1 LNLILSPVIRKEDA
15 LSVFFSVYSNPRG
28 IDVAL
33 DFLIDNFAP
42 LKNKYEIILI
52 IDNFSTL

>member
-33 DFLIDNFAP
+33 DFLIDNFAQ
-42 LKNKYEIILI
+42 LKNK
-52 IDNFSTL
+52 